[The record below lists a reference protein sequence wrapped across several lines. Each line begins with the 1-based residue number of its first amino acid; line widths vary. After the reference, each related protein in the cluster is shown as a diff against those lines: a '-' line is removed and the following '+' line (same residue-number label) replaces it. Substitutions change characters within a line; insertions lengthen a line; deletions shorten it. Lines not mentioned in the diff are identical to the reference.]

1 MRTLK
6 QVVKPGSAC
15 FTSAVNSCFVVIIF
29 NVEKIFQNFPTLVVT
44 ILDFEVNLKL

>member
-1 MRTLK
+1 MSTLK
-6 QVVKPGSAC
+6 PVVKPGSAS

-29 NVEKIFQNFPTLVVT
+29 KVEKIFQNFPTLVVT